1 MQSKV
6 ANMTTPTIKRP
17 FMTALKNDAD
27 AKKKLAEGNRVSV
40 YTIERWLRNQNQ
52 LLTTAGNLTII
63 KKHFGLS
70 QRTEI
75 LDDSVGV

>member
-1 MQSKV
+1 
-6 ANMTTPTIKRP
+6 MTTPTIKRP

>member
-1 MQSKV
+1 
-6 ANMTTPTIKRP
+6 
-17 FMTALKNDAD
+17 MTALKNDAE

-40 YTIERWLRNQNQ
+40 YTIERWLRNENQ
-52 LLTTAGNLTII
+52 ILTTAGNLAII

-75 LDDSVGV
+75 LADSMGL